1 MPAKFLAVLALV
13 LSCRPACADGLP
25 PTVLQALKGVQIPAS
40 SVAVVV
46 QPVDASAPLVAHNA
60 GRAMNPASVMKLVT
74 TYAALDL
81 LGPAYTWKTTAW
93 TENAATTETTAG
105 PRVDGNLSGNLYLRG
120 SGDPRFAI
128 EHLTALLRQ
137 IQVRGIRRIDGDIVL
152 DRSVFNIP
160 ATDPGA
166 FDDKPMR
173 PYNVG
178 PDGFLLNFRALR
190 FTLLPDN
197 GRPGVLLETPSE
209 GLRVD
214 NQLRATNGE
223 CGGNWKDLIN
233 VRLLPSGNGQR
244 LEFTGSYA
252 ALCGEKPLSLSP
264 LPTDAQS
271 SGLIRALWK
280 ELGGTLNGQVRDGAV
295 PVGAKLLTQHESAP
309 LADAV
314 RDINKFSNNVMA
326 RQLFLTL
333 GNDAPPARDTVP
345 GRPGDIKE
353 APLGGTA
360 PATAERARQRITD
373 WLAGRRLRF
382 DELVLDNG
390 SGLSRIERISAD
402 NLNRLLLDA
411 WRSPV
416 MPEFVSSMPI
426 VGIDGTMKKRLNGS
440 DATGRAHI
448 KTGTLDGVKTAAGY
462 ALDGQGRR
470 YAVTFLINH
479 PRAQAGSAA
488 IDALLVW
495 VAQRRVGEKMPVLE
509 NE

>member
-1 MPAKFLAVLALV
+1 MLGMLALATV
-13 LSCRPACADGLP
+13 AGLARADLP
-25 PTVLQALKGVQIPAS
+25 PTVLQALKAAQIPAS

-46 QPVDASAPLVAHNA
+46 QPVDAGTPLVAHN
-60 GRAMNPASVMKLVT
+60 GTRPMNPASVMKLVT

-81 LGPAYTWKTTAW
+81 LGPAFTWKTTAW
-93 TENAATTETTAG
+93 TENAA
-105 PRVDGNLSGNLYLRG
+105 VDGNLGGNLYIRG

-137 IQVRGIRRIDGDIVL
+137 IQVRGIRQINGDIIL
-152 DRSVFNIP
+152 DRSVFNVPSI
-160 ATDPGA
+160 DPGA

-190 FTLLPDN
+190 FTLQPDN
-197 GRPGVLLETPSE
+197 GRPRILMETPSE

-214 NQLRATNGE
+214 NQLRATNNE
-223 CGGNWKDLIN
+223 CGSNWKDLIN
-233 VRLLPSGNGQR
+233 VRLIPENNGNR

-264 LPTDAQS
+264 LPAEAQT

-280 ELGGTLNGQVRDGAV
+280 ELGGTLNGQVRAGSV

-326 RQLFLTL
+326 RQVFLTL
-333 GNDAPPARDTVP
+333 SNDAP
-345 GRPGDIKE
+345 KE
-353 APLGGTA
+353 APLGGSA

-373 WLAGRRLRF
+373 WLAGRNLRF
-382 DELVLDNG
+382 SELVLDNG

-402 NLNRLLLDA
+402 SLNRLLLDA
-411 WRSPV
+411 WKSPV

-426 VGIDGTMKKRLNGS
+426 VGIDGTMKKRLNSS

-448 KTGTLDGVKTAAGY
+448 KTGTLEGVKTAAGY

-470 YAVTFLINH
+470 HAVTFLINH
-479 PRAQAGSAA
+479 PRAQSGSTA

>member
-1 MPAKFLAVLALV
+1 MIAKLLAIFFLATIGL
-13 LSCRPACADGLP
+13 PASADGLP
-25 PTVLQALKGVQIPAS
+25 PTVLKALKAAQIPAA

-46 QPVDASAPLVAHNA
+46 QPVDAAVPLVAHNA
-60 GRAMNPASVMKLVT
+60 GQAMNPASVMKLVT

-93 TENAATTETTAG
+93 TENATVNG
-105 PRVDGNLSGNLYLRG
+105 ILNGNLYLRG

-128 EHLTALLRQ
+128 EHLWSLLRQ
-137 IQVRGIRRIDGDIVL
+137 LRVRGIERIAGDIVL
-152 DRSVFNIP
+152 DRTVFNVPSI
-160 ATDPGA
+160 DPGA

-178 PDGFLLNFRALR
+178 PDGLLLNFRALR

-197 GRPGVLLETPSE
+197 GKPRLLLETPSD
-209 GLRVD
+209 GLRID
-214 NQLRATNGE
+214 NRLRAGNGE
-223 CGGNWKDLIN
+223 CGSNWKDQIA
-233 VRLLPSGNGQR
+233 VRLIPENDGNR

-252 ALCGEKPLSLSP
+252 ALCGEKTLSLSP
-264 LPTDAQS
+264 LPADAQAG
-271 SGLIRALWK
+271 GLIRALWK
-280 ELGGTLNGQVRDGAV
+280 ELGGSLSGQVRDGNV
-295 PVGAKLLTQHESAP
+295 PVGASLLARHESAP

-326 RQLFLTL
+326 RQVFLTL
-333 GNDAPPARDTVP
+333 GND
-345 GRPGDIKE
+345 
-353 APLGGTA
+353 TA
-360 PATAERARQRITD
+360 PATAERSRQRIAD
-373 WLAGRRLRF
+373 WLAGRNLRF
-382 DELVLDNG
+382 AELVLDNG
-390 SGLSRIERISAD
+390 SGLSRSERISAD
-402 NLNRLLLDA
+402 SLNRLLLDA
-411 WRSPV
+411 WKNPV

-440 DATGRAHI
+440 EATGRAHI

-462 ALDGQGRR
+462 ALDAQGRR
-470 YAVTFLINH
+470 YTVIFLINH

-495 VAQRRVGEKMPVLE
+495 VAQRRVGEKTPVLE